1 MYFDEFKV
9 GQTYTTDSYL
19 VSKDEIIAFAARY
32 DPQDI
37 HLNEQKARN
46 GPFKGIIASGLL
58 TLGIAT
64 KLGVQLGRITEKF
77 ICGVGCN
84 DVRFLKPVYPS
95 DVLTAHIEVV
105 ECIPHNQKKDRGLI
119 TFLYKVKNQRAEIV
133 LTFRLTGLHQRDQ
146 SLLNV

>member
-9 GQTYTTDSYL
+9 GQTYTTASYL

-37 HLNEQKARN
+37 HLNEQKAKN

-64 KLGVQLGRITEKF
+64 KLGIELGSMTEKF
-77 ICGVGCN
+77 ICGVGCD
-84 DVRFLKPVYPS
+84 DVRFLEPVYPS
-95 DVLTAHIEVV
+95 DMLTAHIEVV
-105 ECIPHNQKKDRGLI
+105 DCTPHSQKKDRGFVS
-119 TFLYKVKNQRAEIV
+119 FLYRVKNQREKVV
-133 LTFRLTGLHQRDQ
+133 LTFLLTGLHERDQ
-146 SLLNV
+146 SLLHA